1 MDVNMYDWEEN
12 IKKKIKNKEQV
23 DLLKD
28 LPIKKD
34 LWLKNFVKS
43 ATSTTLIGLAFNFI
57 FDGIHKHPHDNNE
70 ILLGVVAFLI
80 AMLVIFIIDE
90 YHQKV
95 RELELRSINANLN
108 LQGNGMQP
116 VQPLQSNYNEYLIN
130 KNYIDEKVEE
140 YIKEGNGMLPVQNLQ
155 PSNYNEYLINKK
167 YIDEKVEEYIKE
179 QLKKVLLE
187 EDK

>member
-1 MDVNMYDWEEN
+1 MKMDVNMYDWEEK

-43 ATSTTLIGLAFNFI
+43 AMSTTLIALAFNFI
-57 FDGIHKHPHDNNE
+57 FDGFHKHPHDNNE

-80 AMLVIFIIDE
+80 ALLVIFIIDK

-95 RELELRSINANLN
+95 RELELRSINANMN

-116 VQPLQSNYNEYLIN
+116 VQQPLQSNYNEYL
-130 KNYIDEKVEE
+130 
-140 YIKEGNGMLPVQNLQ
+140 L
-155 PSNYNEYLINKK
+155 NKK
-167 YIDEKVEEYIKE
+167 YIDEKVEEYIKD

>member
-1 MDVNMYDWEEN
+1 MYDWEEK
-12 IKKKIKNKEQV
+12 IKKKIKNKERV

-43 ATSTTLIGLAFNFI
+43 AMSTTLIALAFNFI
-57 FDGIHKHPHDNNE
+57 FDGFHKHPHDNNE

-80 AMLVIFIIDE
+80 ALLVIFIIDK

-108 LQGNGMQP
+108 LQGNGGIQP
-116 VQPLQSNYNEYLIN
+116 VQNPQPSNYNEYLIN

-140 YIKEGNGMLPVQNLQ
+140 YIKE
-155 PSNYNEYLINKK
+155 
-167 YIDEKVEEYIKE
+167 

>member
-1 MDVNMYDWEEN
+1 MYDWEEK
-12 IKKKIKNKEQV
+12 IKKKIKNKERV

-43 ATSTTLIGLAFNFI
+43 AMSTTLIALAFNFI
-57 FDGIHKHPHDNNE
+57 FDGFHKHPHDNNE

-80 AMLVIFIIDE
+80 ALLVIFIIDK

-95 RELELRSINANLN
+95 RELELRSINANMN
-108 LQGNGMQP
+108 LQGNGMLP
-116 VQPLQSNYNEYLIN
+116 VQNPQPLNYNEYLIN
-130 KNYIDEKVEE
+130 KNYIDEKVGE
-140 YIKEGNGMLPVQNLQ
+140 YIKE
-155 PSNYNEYLINKK
+155 E
-167 YIDEKVEEYIKE
+167 
-179 QLKKVLLE
+179 LKKVLLE

>member
-1 MDVNMYDWEEN
+1 MKMDVNMYDWEEK
-12 IKKKIKNKEQV
+12 IKKKIKNKERV

-43 ATSTTLIGLAFNFI
+43 AMSTTLIALAFNFI
-57 FDGIHKHPHDNNE
+57 FDGFHKHPHDNNE

-80 AMLVIFIIDE
+80 ALLVIFIIDK

-108 LQGNGMQP
+108 LQGNGGIQP
-116 VQPLQSNYNEYLIN
+116 VQNPQPSNYNEYLIN

-140 YIKEGNGMLPVQNLQ
+140 YIKE
-155 PSNYNEYLINKK
+155 
-167 YIDEKVEEYIKE
+167 

>member
-1 MDVNMYDWEEN
+1 MYDWEEK
-12 IKKKIKNKEQV
+12 IKNKIKNKERV

-43 ATSTTLIGLAFNFI
+43 AMSTTLIALAFNFI
-57 FDGIHKHPHDNNE
+57 FDGFHKHPHDNNE

-80 AMLVIFIIDE
+80 ALLVIFIIDK

-116 VQPLQSNYNEYLIN
+116 VQNPQPSNYNEYLIN

-140 YIKEGNGMLPVQNLQ
+140 YIKE
-155 PSNYNEYLINKK
+155 
-167 YIDEKVEEYIKE
+167 

>member
-1 MDVNMYDWEEN
+1 MYDWEEK

-43 ATSTTLIGLAFNFI
+43 AMSTTLIALAFNFI
-57 FDGIHKHPHDNNE
+57 FDGFHKHPHDNNE

-80 AMLVIFIIDE
+80 ALLVIFIIDK

-116 VQPLQSNYNEYLIN
+116 VQNPQPLNYNEYLIN
-130 KNYIDEKVEE
+130 KN
-140 YIKEGNGMLPVQNLQ
+140 
-155 PSNYNEYLINKK
+155 

>member
-1 MDVNMYDWEEN
+1 MYDWEEN
-12 IKKKIKNKEQV
+12 IKKKIKNKERV

-43 ATSTTLIGLAFNFI
+43 AMSTTLIALAFNFI
-57 FDGIHKHPHDNNE
+57 FDGFHKHPHDNNE

-80 AMLVIFIIDE
+80 ALLVIFIIDK

-108 LQGNGMQP
+108 LQGNDMLP
-116 VQPLQSNYNEYLIN
+116 VQNPQPSNYNEYLIN

-140 YIKEGNGMLPVQNLQ
+140 YIKE
-155 PSNYNEYLINKK
+155 
-167 YIDEKVEEYIKE
+167 

>member
-1 MDVNMYDWEEN
+1 MMMDVNMYDWEKT
-12 IKKKIKNKEQV
+12 IKNKIKNKERV

-43 ATSTTLIGLAFNFI
+43 AMSTTLIALAFNFI
-57 FDGIHKHPHDNNE
+57 FDGFHKHPHDNNE

-80 AMLVIFIIDE
+80 AMLVIFIIDK

-108 LQGNGMQP
+108 LQGNGIQP
-116 VQPLQSNYNEYLIN
+116 VQN
-130 KNYIDEKVEE
+130 V
-140 YIKEGNGMLPVQNLQ
+140 Q
-155 PSNYNEYLINKK
+155 PSNYNEYLLNKN

>member
-12 IKKKIKNKEQV
+12 IKNKIKNKEQV

-34 LWLKNFVKS
+34 LWLKNFVKT
-43 ATSTTLIGLAFNFI
+43 AMSTTLIALAFNFI
-57 FDGIHKHPHDNNE
+57 FDGFHKHPHDNNE
-70 ILLGVVAFLI
+70 ILLGIVAFLV
-80 AMLVIFIIDE
+80 AMLVIFIIDK

-108 LQGNGMQP
+108 LQGNGGIQP
-116 VQPLQSNYNEYLIN
+116 VPNQQPLQSNYNEYLLN
-130 KNYIDEKVEE
+130 KN
-140 YIKEGNGMLPVQNLQ
+140 
-155 PSNYNEYLINKK
+155 

>member
-1 MDVNMYDWEEN
+1 MKMDVNMYNWEEN

-43 ATSTTLIGLAFNFI
+43 AMSTTLIALAFNFI
-57 FDGIHKHPHDNNE
+57 FDGFHKHPHDNNE

-80 AMLVIFIIDE
+80 ALLVIFIIDK

-95 RELELRSINANLN
+95 RELELRSINANMN
-108 LQGNGMQP
+108 LQAQAIPPNI
-116 VQPLQSNYNEYLIN
+116 NDYLVN
-130 KNYIDEKVEE
+130 KD
-140 YIKEGNGMLPVQNLQ
+140 
-155 PSNYNEYLINKK
+155 

-187 EDK
+187 E

>member
-1 MDVNMYDWEEN
+1 MKMDVNMYDWEEN
-12 IKKKIKNKEQV
+12 IKKKIKNNERV

-43 ATSTTLIGLAFNFI
+43 AISTTLIALAFNFI
-57 FDGIHKHPHDNNE
+57 FDGFHKHPHDNNE

-80 AMLVIFIIDE
+80 ALLVIFIIDK

-140 YIKEGNGMLPVQNLQ
+140 H
-155 PSNYNEYLINKK
+155 
-167 YIDEKVEEYIKE
+167 IKE

>member
-1 MDVNMYDWEEN
+1 MKMDVNMYDWEEN
-12 IKKKIKNKEQV
+12 IKKKIRNKERV

-43 ATSTTLIGLAFNFI
+43 AMSTTLIALAFNFI
-57 FDGIHKHPHDNNE
+57 FDGFHKHPHDNNE

-80 AMLVIFIIDE
+80 ALLVIFIIDK

-108 LQGNGMQP
+108 LQGNGGIQP
-116 VQPLQSNYNEYLIN
+116 VQNP
-130 KNYIDEKVEE
+130 
-140 YIKEGNGMLPVQNLQ
+140 Q
-155 PSNYNEYLINKK
+155 PSNYNEYLLNKN

>member
-1 MDVNMYDWEEN
+1 MKMDVNMYDWEEK
-12 IKKKIKNKEQV
+12 IKNKIKNKEQV

-43 ATSTTLIGLAFNFI
+43 AMSTTLIALAFNFI
-57 FDGIHKHPHDNNE
+57 FDGFHKHPHDNNE

-80 AMLVIFIIDE
+80 ALLVIFIIDK

-95 RELELRSINANLN
+95 RELELRSINANMN
-108 LQGNGMQP
+108 LQGNGMLP
-116 VQPLQSNYNEYLIN
+116 VQNLQPLNYNEYLIN

-140 YIKEGNGMLPVQNLQ
+140 YIKE
-155 PSNYNEYLINKK
+155 E
-167 YIDEKVEEYIKE
+167 
-179 QLKKVLLE
+179 LKKVLLE

>member
-1 MDVNMYDWEEN
+1 MKMDVNMYDWEEK

-43 ATSTTLIGLAFNFI
+43 AMSTTLIALAFNFI
-57 FDGIHKHPHDNNE
+57 FDGFHKHPHDNNE

-80 AMLVIFIIDE
+80 ALLVIFIIDK

-108 LQGNGMQP
+108 LQGNGMLP
-116 VQPLQSNYNEYLIN
+116 VQNPQPLNYNEYLIN
-130 KNYIDEKVEE
+130 KNYIDEKVGE
-140 YIKEGNGMLPVQNLQ
+140 YIKE
-155 PSNYNEYLINKK
+155 E
-167 YIDEKVEEYIKE
+167 
-179 QLKKVLLE
+179 LKKVLLE

>member
-1 MDVNMYDWEEN
+1 MKMDVNMYDWEEN
-12 IKKKIKNKEQV
+12 IKKKIKNKERV

-43 ATSTTLIGLAFNFI
+43 AMSTTLIALAFNFI
-57 FDGIHKHPHDNNE
+57 FDGFHKHPHDNNE

-80 AMLVIFIIDE
+80 ALLVIFIIDK

-108 LQGNGMQP
+108 LQGNGM
-116 VQPLQSNYNEYLIN
+116 I
-130 KNYIDEKVEE
+130 
-140 YIKEGNGMLPVQNLQ
+140 PVQNLQ
-155 PSNYNEYLINKK
+155 PSNYNEYLLNKN

>member
-1 MDVNMYDWEEN
+1 MYDWEEK
-12 IKKKIKNKEQV
+12 IKKKIKNKERV

-43 ATSTTLIGLAFNFI
+43 AMSTTLIALAFNFI
-57 FDGIHKHPHDNNE
+57 FDGFHKHPHDNNE

-80 AMLVIFIIDE
+80 ALLVIFIIDK

-108 LQGNGMQP
+108 LQGNGMLP
-116 VQPLQSNYNEYLIN
+116 VQNPQPLNYNEYLIN

-140 YIKEGNGMLPVQNLQ
+140 YIKEQF
-155 PSNYNEYLINKK
+155 
-167 YIDEKVEEYIKE
+167 
-179 QLKKVLLE
+179 KKVLLE

>member
-1 MDVNMYDWEEN
+1 MDVNMYDWEEK

-43 ATSTTLIGLAFNFI
+43 AMSTTLIALAFNFI
-57 FDGIHKHPHDNNE
+57 FDGFHKHPHDNNE

-80 AMLVIFIIDE
+80 AMLVIFIIDK

-108 LQGNGMQP
+108 LQGNDMLP
-116 VQPLQSNYNEYLIN
+116 VQNPQPSNYNEYLIN

-140 YIKEGNGMLPVQNLQ
+140 YIKE
-155 PSNYNEYLINKK
+155 
-167 YIDEKVEEYIKE
+167 